1 MLHLGNSDVAGSNP
15 AIVFGKRLADNTGSR
30 NAFISYTDTFIFC
43 IGDNGNTNGSS
54 NLITQLGIHY
64 AAPGASLVIG
74 INGYVAM
81 QYGYGMDIS
90 EVAEMMQKRFAL
102 KTILK
107 GYKHCISSLGRL
119 RWPRRC
125 KQMQQ
130 NIIN

>member
-1 MLHLGNSDVAGSNP
+1 MRKRAVHCNEQDYRIFVSFIGQLLQPAGIYGALLIKPLFDGLPFMDV
-15 AIVFGKRLADNTGSR
+15 
-30 NAFISYTDTFIFC
+30 
-43 IGDNGNTNGSS
+43 
-54 NLITQLGIHY
+54 
-64 AAPGASLVIG
+64 
-74 INGYVAM
+74 
-81 QYGYGMDIS
+81 S

-130 NIIN
+130 NIII